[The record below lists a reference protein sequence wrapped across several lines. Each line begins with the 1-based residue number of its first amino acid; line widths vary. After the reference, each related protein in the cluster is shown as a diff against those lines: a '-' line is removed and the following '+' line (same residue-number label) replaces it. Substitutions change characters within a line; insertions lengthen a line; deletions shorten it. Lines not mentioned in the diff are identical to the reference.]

1 MPPFILIYMY
11 MFELIL
17 ISQLHPYEK
26 YREKGKNTDWILKQ
40 LSEKRKQKK
49 SVTGEKKRVH
59 LLLKF

>member
-1 MPPFILIYMY
+1 

-49 SVTGEKKRVH
+49 V
-59 LLLKF
+59 